1 MKLSKCIENF
11 LVHCKIE
18 KNLNYKTIRAYQI
31 DLNGF
36 ERFIKKEN
44 ICDIDKN
51 DIKSYLNF
59 LYNNSYKIKTIKRK
73 IVSVKAL
80 FNFAE
85 FEEIILQNPFRKIK
99 ITLKEEKKLPKVLT
113 LSQIERLFECLKKNK
128 KNSKF
133 YKRNLLII
141 ELLLLSGIRVFEL
154 CQIKKESIDFDERS
168 ILIKGKGGKERKIY
182 ILNSKT
188 FYLLKE
194 VIKLFKI
201 EKGYIFLNKN
211 NKPITDQMVRII
223 VKNYCKKCLGID
235 NITPHIFRHTF
246 ATILINNGVDVRHIQ
261 FLLGHSSIVTTQ
273 IYTQINENLCK
284 KIIIKNPVNKII

>member
-11 LVHCKIE
+11 LVHCKVE

-113 LSQIERLFECLKKNK
+113 LSQIERLFKCLKKNK

-284 KIIIKNPVNKII
+284 KIIMENPINNII

>member
-11 LVHCKIE
+11 LVHCKVE
-18 KNLNYKTIRAYQI
+18 KNLNYKTIKAYQI
-31 DLNGF
+31 DLSGF
-36 ERFIKKEN
+36 EKFIKKDN
-44 ICDIDKN
+44 IYDIDKN

-59 LYNNSYKIKTIKRK
+59 LYNNNYKIKTIKRK

-85 FEEIILQNPFRKIK
+85 FEEIILQNPFRRIK

-113 LSQIERLFECLKKNK
+113 LSQIKRLFKCLKNDK
-128 KNSKF
+128 KNNKF
-133 YKRNLLII
+133 CKRNLLII

-154 CQIKKESIDFDERS
+154 CQIKKESINFDEKS

-194 VIKLFKI
+194 VIKLFEIK
-201 EKGYIFLNKN
+201 EGYIF
-211 NKPITDQMVRII
+211 
-223 VKNYCKKCLGID
+223 
-235 NITPHIFRHTF
+235 
-246 ATILINNGVDVRHIQ
+246 
-261 FLLGHSSIVTTQ
+261 
-273 IYTQINENLCK
+273 E
-284 KIIIKNPVNKII
+284 